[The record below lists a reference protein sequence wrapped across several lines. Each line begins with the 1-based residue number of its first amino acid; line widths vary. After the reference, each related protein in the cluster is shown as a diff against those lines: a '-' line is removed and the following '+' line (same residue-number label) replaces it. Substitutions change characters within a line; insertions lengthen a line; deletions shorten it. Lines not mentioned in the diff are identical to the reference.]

1 MLYIST
7 RGGETATS
15 SEAILRG
22 IASDGGLYVPEEM
35 PRLSEQDLHELLT
48 MDYPHRAADIL
59 SRFLT
64 DFSKEELLGYASA
77 AYGKERFPTGTAPV
91 VKLDENTLVL
101 ELFHGPTAAFKDMAL
116 QILPYLLTAS
126 ARKNGVSDRIMILVA
141 TSGDTGKA
149 ALEGFADVEG
159 TMVFV
164 YYPAEGVS
172 PAQRL
177 QMITQQGKNV
187 GVAGVEGN
195 FDDAQ
200 TGVKKLFA
208 DRGFSEMLREKGIRL
223 SSANSINWGRLVPQV
238 VYYVSAYL
246 DAVAVGAIAMGEE
259 LEVAVPTG
267 NFGNILAAYIAK
279 KMGLPLGKLISASN
293 ENNVLS
299 DFIRTG
305 VYDKN
310 RPFYT
315 TVSPSM
321 DILIS
326 SNVERLLWFLSK
338 GNAASVREKMEKLRR
353 NGCYSLSEEEKKA
366 LQADFLGGWA
376 GEEESL
382 ASLAGTWKE
391 KGYLPDT
398 HTSVALTVLEKIR
411 RESGRKSVTVVAAT
425 ASPYKFSGSV
435 LAALGSASDGDPSS
449 REKELSKLTGIPI
462 PLPLRD
468 LDKRRVR
475 FDQSVSKEEMS
486 LPVLKLAE
494 RAFMD

>member
-1 MLYIST
+1 MRYIST
-7 RGGETATS
+7 RGGETAS
-15 SEAILRG
+15 PSEAILRG

-35 PRLSEQDLHELLT
+35 PELSGKDLSDLLA
-48 MDYPHRAADIL
+48 MDYPGRAAEIL

-64 DFSKEELLGYASA
+64 DFTKEELLTYARA
-77 AYGKERFPTGTAPV
+77 AYGKAKFPAGTAPV
-91 VKLDENTLVL
+91 RRLDDKTLIL

-126 ARKNGVSDRIMILVA
+126 ARKNGVQDRIMILVA

-164 YYPAEGVS
+164 YYPADGVS
-172 PAQRL
+172 PAQKL
-177 QMITQQGKNV
+177 QMITQRGENV
-187 GVAGVEGN
+187 GVAGVRGN

-200 TGVKKLFA
+200 TGVKKIFA
-208 DRGFSEMLREKGIRL
+208 DRDFATVLKGKGIRL

-246 DAVAVGAIAMGEE
+246 DAAALGAVGLGET
-259 LEVAVPTG
+259 LDVAVPTG

-299 DFIRTG
+299 DFISDG

-326 SNVERLLWFLSK
+326 SNVERLLWFLSE
-338 GNAASVREKMEKLRR
+338 GDAAAVRDKMESLRVSGR
-353 NGCYSLSEEEKKA
+353 YALSEAERTA
-366 LQADFLGGWA
+366 LQDDFLGGWA
-376 GEEESL
+376 GEKESL
-382 ASLAGTWKE
+382 AVLAETWRE
-391 KGYLPDT
+391 KKYLPDT
-398 HTSVALTVLEKIR
+398 HTAVALAVLEKRR
-411 RESGRKSVTVVAAT
+411 RESGERKTTLVAAT
-425 ASPYKFSGSV
+425 ASPFKFSGSV
-435 LAALGSASDGDPSS
+435 LYALDGASRPASAFLS
-449 REKELSKLTGIPI
+449 EELSEVTGIPV

-468 LDKRRVR
+468 LSQRRVR
-475 FDQSVSKEEMS
+475 FDRTVTREEMRT
-486 LPVLKLAE
+486 PVMELA
-494 RAFMD
+494 DKGTK